1 MGGGGRELF
10 GTGKY
15 KQPRAKAK
23 GKPKELM
30 QRVDLG
36 PCPTLRR
43 ERGQREH
50 RCPGCVGRWLMRQR
64 FHPKSKGADGT
75 QAGRERIL
83 LQRSNSLVLC
93 LEKVKTGNTGQKDK
107 NLAG

>member
-1 MGGGGRELF
+1 MIPRTKGRERKKWRLGGRELF

-23 GKPKELM
+23 GKPTAKEKPKELM

-36 PCPTLRR
+36 SRPTLRR

-64 FHPKSKGADGT
+64 FHPKSRVQMGPKQEGKGSFSRDQIAWFC
-75 QAGRERIL
+75 A
-83 LQRSNSLVLC
+83 
-93 LEKVKTGNTGQKDK
+93 
-107 NLAG
+107 